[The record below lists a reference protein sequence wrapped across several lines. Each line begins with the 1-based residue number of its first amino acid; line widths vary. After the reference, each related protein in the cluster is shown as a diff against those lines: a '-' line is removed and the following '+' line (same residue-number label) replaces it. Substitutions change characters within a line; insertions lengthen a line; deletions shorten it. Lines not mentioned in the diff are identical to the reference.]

1 MKGTKKSVQS
11 KNTLNTEASVR
22 LPRHSF
28 ITLACRPEVA
38 TAISTPIAITIKNGE
53 NR

>member
-1 MKGTKKSVQS
+1 MKGTKKSAQI
-11 KNTLNTEASVR
+11 KNRLSTEASVR

-28 ITLACRPEVA
+28 VTLACRPEVA
-38 TAISTPIAITIKNGE
+38 TAISTPITITIKNGE